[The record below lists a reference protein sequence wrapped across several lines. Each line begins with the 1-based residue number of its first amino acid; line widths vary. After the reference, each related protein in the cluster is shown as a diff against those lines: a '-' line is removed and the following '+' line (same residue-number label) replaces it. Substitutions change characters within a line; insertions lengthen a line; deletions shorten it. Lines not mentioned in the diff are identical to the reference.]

1 MYLFSHLYNCC
12 CCLVTQLCLTLFDP
26 MDYRT
31 PGFSILRHLLEF
43 AQTHVHRASLV
54 AQLIKSL
61 LAVRETWVRSLGW
74 GNPPEKGMAT
84 HSSILV
90 FWPREFHGLYSRQGS
105 DTTEQLSLHFM
116 SIESVMPFNH
126 LILFCPLLLLP
137 PVFPSIRVFS
147 NELALYIRWPKYWSF
162 SLSSVLPINIQ
173 NWFPLGL
180 TGLIS
185 LQFKGLS
192 RVFSSTTV
200 WKHQFFSAQ
209 PFLWFNSHIYTTIY
223 IIIW

>member
-43 AQTHVHRASLV
+43 AQTHVHWASLV

-173 NWFPLGL
+173 N
-180 TGLIS
+180 
-185 LQFKGLS
+185 
-192 RVFSSTTV
+192 
-200 WKHQFFSAQ
+200 
-209 PFLWFNSHIYTTIY
+209 
-223 IIIW
+223 

>member
-1 MYLFSHLYNCC
+1 MN
-12 CCLVTQLCLTLFDP
+12 
-26 MDYRT
+26 YRI
-31 PGFSILRHLLEF
+31 PGFPVLRHLLEF

-61 LAVRETWVRSLGW
+61 LAVRETWVRSLSW

-90 FWPREFHGLYSRQGS
+90 FWPRESHGIYSRQGS

-126 LILFCPLLLLP
+126 LILCCPLLLLP

-162 SLSSVLPINIQ
+162 SLSSVLPINIH

-185 LQFKGLS
+185 LQSKGFS
-192 RVFSSTTV
+192 RVFSSTIV
-200 WKHQFFSAQ
+200 WKHPFFSTQ

-223 IIIW
+223 IIIR